1 MHVVATKETWPS
13 EKRVALVPFN
23 AAKLISEGFTVSVEQ
38 GLGNAPGF
46 LDSEYENAGASVID
60 QRSMLLEKAEIVLAV
75 RQFDDE
81 TIRQLRPNTIV
92 LSFLDPF
99 NEPELVGKLA
109 VQKVTA
115 VSLEMIP
122 RSTIAQKMDVLSSQ
136 ASLAGYAAM
145 VLACSN
151 LKQVFPM
158 MMTPAGTLSP
168 ARVLVIGA
176 GVAGLQAIATA
187 GRLGARVEAFD
198 TRPVVKEEVQSLG
211 AKFIEID
218 LGETGQT
225 EQGYAQALTN
235 EQLELQQQGMAEAVS
250 RSDIVVTTAQVF
262 GRPAPRIVTK
272 EMVNAMRPGS
282 VVVDMATETGG
293 NVEGSEL
300 GKSKDING
308 VTVIGPENLAS
319 NVATHASEMF
329 SSNLF
334 EFINHFKD
342 PEQPV
347 LDLSKSDDILERCV
361 LTRDGEIL
369 HRPANGA

>member
-1 MHVVATKETWPS
+1 MHVIATKETWPS
-13 EKRVALVPFN
+13 EKRVAIVPYN
-23 AAKLISEGFTVSVEQ
+23 VAKLISEGFTVSVERD
-38 GLGNAPGF
+38 LGTSAGF
-46 LDSEYENAGASVID
+46 LDSEYESAGANVEA
-60 QRSMLLEKAEIVLAV
+60 QRVELLRKADIALAV
-75 RQFDDE
+75 HHFDDA
-81 TIRQLRPNTIV
+81 TIRQLQPDTIL

-99 NEPELVGKLA
+99 NEPELVSKLA
-109 VQKVTA
+109 AQKVTA

-145 VLACSN
+145 VLACSK

-225 EQGYAQALTN
+225 EQGYAQALTD
-235 EQLELQQQGMAEAVS
+235 EQLELQQKGMADAVA
-250 RSDIVVTTAQVF
+250 RSDIVVTTALVF
-262 GRPAPRIVTK
+262 GRPAPRIVTR
-272 EMVNAMRPGS
+272 EMVESMRPGS
-282 VVVDMATETGG
+282 VIVDMAAETGG
-293 NVEGSEL
+293 NVEGSVVGETV
-300 GKSKDING
+300 DING
-308 VTVIGPENLAS
+308 VAVIGPENLPS
-319 NVATHASEMF
+319 YVATHASEML
-329 SSNLF
+329 SSNLY

-347 LDLSKSDDILERCV
+347 LDLSQTHDILDRCV

-369 HRPANGA
+369 HQPTNGV

>member
-1 MHVVATKETWPS
+1 
-13 EKRVALVPFN
+13 
-23 AAKLISEGFTVSVEQ
+23 
-38 GLGNAPGF
+38 
-46 LDSEYENAGASVID
+46 
-60 QRSMLLEKAEIVLAV
+60 
-75 RQFDDE
+75 
-81 TIRQLRPNTIV
+81 
-92 LSFLDPF
+92 
-99 NEPELVGKLA
+99 
-109 VQKVTA
+109 
-115 VSLEMIP
+115 
-122 RSTIAQKMDVLSSQ
+122 
-136 ASLAGYAAM
+136 M
-145 VLACSN
+145 VLACSK

-225 EQGYAQALTN
+225 DQGYAQALTN
-235 EQLELQQQGMAEAVS
+235 EQLELQQKGMADAVA

-272 EMVNAMRPGS
+272 EMVESMRPGS
-282 VVVDMATETGG
+282 VIVDMAAETGG
-293 NVEGSEL
+293 NVEGSKV
-300 GKSKDING
+300 GKSIDFEG
-308 VTVIGPENLAS
+308 VTVIGPENLPS
-319 NVATHASEMF
+319 SVATHASEML
-329 SSNLF
+329 SSNLY

-347 LDLSKSDDILERCV
+347 LDLSQSHDILDRCV
-361 LTRDGEIL
+361 LTRGGEIL
-369 HRPANGA
+369 QQPTNGA

>member
-13 EKRVALVPFN
+13 EKRVALVPYN
-23 AAKLISEGFTVSVEQ
+23 VAKLISDGFTVSVEQ
-38 GLGNAPGF
+38 GLGTAAGF
-46 LDSEYENAGASVID
+46 LDSEYESAGAQVAE
-60 QRSMLLEKAEIVLAV
+60 QRSTLLQEADIALAV
-75 RQFDDE
+75 RHFDDA
-81 TIRQLRPNTIV
+81 TIRQLKPNTIL
-92 LSFLDPF
+92 LSYLDPF
-99 NEPELVGKLA
+99 NEPELVNKLA
-109 VQKVTA
+109 AQQVTA

-225 EQGYAQALTN
+225 EQGYAQALTE
-235 EQLELQQQGMAEAVS
+235 EQLKLQQQGLADAVA

-272 EMVNAMRPGS
+272 EMVESMRPGS
-282 VVVDMATETGG
+282 VVVDMAAETGG
-293 NVEGSEL
+293 NVEGSAV
-300 GKSKDING
+300 GKSIEVEG
-308 VTVIGPENLAS
+308 VTVIGPENLPS
-319 NVATHASEMF
+319 NVATHASEML
-329 SSNLF
+329 SSNLY

-342 PEQPV
+342 PEQAV
-347 LDLSKSDDILERCV
+347 LDLSQSNDILERCV
-361 LTRDGEIL
+361 LTRGGDVL
-369 HRPANGA
+369 HQPAKGA